1 MSRRTYLWIA
11 AAGFVIVSAL
21 YVAQQWIPDPQ
32 PASAATNAP
41 SADTT
46 TVATPPSASP
56 STPSQPPLDLIALIV
71 GGVGLLAGVT
81 AWWQVT
87 GVSPAAEADRPVRES
102 EVEAADR
109 LAGAV
114 APALRSASEFCQL
127 AQMAAQLGDEAPED
141 LEERVAAARQQA
153 AEHRERLQTELM
165 RGAALLPNRVLQTAH
180 EIDRMIE
187 ALLTDERLGRMQG
200 AALSTELQVAYY
212 TFAGTIRSRAGLAG
226 LDLEHILASDDAGG
240 GASRSSTG
248 TEAEASGTSDADG

>member
-1 MSRRTYLWIA
+1 LWIA

-21 YVAQQWIPDPQ
+21 YVAQQWIPDPPP
-32 PASAATNAP
+32 PAPATSAQA
-41 SADTT
+41 ADTT
-46 TVATPPSASP
+46 TVATPPSAAASP
-56 STPSQPPLDLIALIV
+56 SSQPPLDLIALIV

-87 GVSPAAEADRPVRES
+87 GVSPAAEADRAVRES

-109 LAGAV
+109 LTGAV
-114 APALRSASEFCQL
+114 APTLRSASEFCQL
-127 AQMAAQLGDEAPED
+127 AQMNAQLGEEAPED

-153 AEHRERLQTELM
+153 EDHRERLQTELM

-187 ALLTDERLGRMQG
+187 ALLTDERLARMQG

-212 TFAGTIRSRAGLAG
+212 TFAGTIRSRTG
-226 LDLEHILASDDAGG
+226 LDGLNLETILGSEEAGG
-240 GASRSSTG
+240 EAISSSA
-248 TEAEASGTSDADG
+248 EAEAKASGTAEAEG